1 MGETKEE
8 DSLIEFRLD
17 SEVSFVF
24 TYSYKLLFAEGSF
37 CTLTNASNRVRGLCE

>member
-24 TYSYKLLFAEGSF
+24 TYSYKLLFAKGSS
-37 CTLTNASNRVRGLCE
+37 TGKQKPQTGR